1 MEHHV
6 VMEKMCSC
14 ARRKKIPQ
22 IRTFENKEEAFGIA
36 KIWANELNQAFC
48 GEHAFGVVEVD
59 ENYVISVEEGS
70 Y

>member
-6 VMEKMCSC
+6 VLEKMCGC

-22 IRTFENKEEAFGIA
+22 VRTCDSKEEAFGIA
-36 KIWANELNQAFC
+36 KIWANELNQVFC

-59 ENYVISVEEGS
+59 DHFVISVEEGS